1 MEEKIITSYIINGD
15 VHLPVIN
22 CVHWRAI
29 DYIPK
34 CKIGLDASKCLE
46 CPSRVSHYQNYL
58 NKQNIP
64 YTKPEEITIP
74 DNESKKSFIEKAK
87 AYMKA
92 EGSQALQG
100 KVDDSVFE
108 RRKNICTSC
117 PHLIKSKGT
126 AEDVIGWCGGG
137 CGCAVGNPRAALSQK
152 LYMPTLSCPK
162 GKFGAE
168 KGSGFKVE
176 DAVDSAKGIL
186 TSVKNLFEKDK

>member
-1 MEEKIITSYIINGD
+1 MKEKLILNYIEGKNYP
-15 VHLPVIN
+15 LPVIN
-22 CVHWRAI
+22 CINWYAKSGE
-29 DYIPK
+29 PK

-46 CPSRVSHYQNYL
+46 CPSRISHYQNYL

-64 YTKPEEITIP
+64 YTKPEETIIP
-74 DNESKKSFIEKAK
+74 EDESKKSFIEKAK

-108 RRKNICTSC
+108 RRKTICTSC

-168 KGSGFKVE
+168 KGAGFKVE

-186 TSVKNLFEKDK
+186 TSVKNFFEKDK

>member
-64 YTKPEEITIP
+64 YTKPEELIIP

-100 KVDDSVFE
+100 KVEDSVFE
-108 RRKNICTSC
+108 RRKTICTSC

-126 AEDVIGWCGGG
+126 SEDTIGWCGGG